1 MKVSVKEKKTEAIER
16 MKLLNIYPETIQ
28 QFEKESLVSISV
40 PPIGAFYWIDEEMT
54 KIIRNFEDTYNLLFY
69 VAVRAY
75 FKEIGKMDAFL
86 FVSDYKDKEWEYD
99 RQDLKRGQAMAYV
112 HNYDVPMF
120 SEFGLIGIKPTI
132 AAGLQR
138 IW

>member
-1 MKVSVKEKKTEAIER
+1 MLEIALRPGISYELSDKISALAKLGSLGYMEAKEKDSD
-16 MKLLNIYPETIQ
+16 MKITRFGLD
-28 QFEKESLVSISV
+28 V
-40 PPIGAFYWIDEEMT
+40 
-54 KIIRNFEDTYNLLFY
+54 DTYNLLFY
-69 VAVRAY
+69 VAVQAY

-120 SEFGLIGIKPTI
+120 SELGLIGIKPTI